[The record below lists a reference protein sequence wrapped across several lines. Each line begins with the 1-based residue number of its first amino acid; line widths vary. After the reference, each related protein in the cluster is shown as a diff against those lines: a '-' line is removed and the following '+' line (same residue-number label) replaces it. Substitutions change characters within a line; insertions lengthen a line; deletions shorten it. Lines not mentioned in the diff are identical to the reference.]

1 MMANAADKV
10 KDPQII
16 MPRAFLV
23 AIGVTTLLYI
33 SLALVLLSD
42 VSALELEK
50 YADTAVAQAAS
61 PLLGHVGYVIV
72 VIGALLATASAINAN
87 LFAVFNIMDNMGSE
101 RELPKL
107 MNKSLWRQ
115 STWGNIIVVVLIM
128 LMTAAL
134 NLGSLASVAS
144 ATFLICYLAVFVV
157 AIRLRHDIHASLPIL
172 IVGTSVML
180 LVIVGFIYSLWSRGS
195 RALIWIIGAIL
206 LSLIVAMVM
215 KRNKTV

>member
-1 MMANAADKV
+1 M
-10 KDPQII
+10 
-16 MPRAFLV
+16 

-42 VSALELEK
+42 VSALSTRICR
-50 YADTAVAQAAS
+50 YRRSAGCFSAARACGLCDRHNQHFTGNS
-61 PLLGHVGYVIV
+61 F
-72 VIGALLATASAINAN
+72 AINAN

-172 IVGTSVML
+172 IVGTLVML
-180 LVIVGFIYSLWSRGS
+180 LVIVGFICSSGPR
-195 RALIWIIGAIL
+195 
-206 LSLIVAMVM
+206 VAV
-215 KRNKTV
+215 R